1 MPGRGGKNPGKGTHK
16 ARTGG
21 SLAYRLRRI
30 FGEKNV
36 MENVKQLDEKTT
48 LSEFIETM
56 LDGGITATV
65 IEAYTDDIEFKV
77 KIELK
82 DVKRARYSA

>member
-1 MPGRGGKNPGKGTHK
+1 
-16 ARTGG
+16 
-21 SLAYRLRRI
+21 
-30 FGEKNV
+30 